1 MDNADTVIPGQRQF
15 RVVRFYPHY
24 GHGLMEDVIGDDL
37 TLEEA
42 EELVRRN
49 PPVAT
54 DEAVVIQDK
63 TKSGLDAELRVT
75 DDEDPGPE

>member
-1 MDNADTVIPGQRQF
+1 MENQNTVMPGQRQF

-24 GHGLMEDVIGDDL
+24 GHGLVEDVLGDDL

-49 PPVAT
+49 PPVVS

-75 DDEDPGPE
+75 DEKDNGN